1 MLVHLPL
8 KKIRVCSLIPGPF
21 WPLVKVSL
29 SKTLKPKLA
38 SALHGNSLP
47 SMCKSCKC
55 VNERQIVLWIN
66 AVWYMWNDLQCCL
79 FKPDFDHGAEGC
91 FLDRKSLQLYRHWC
105 SYQSLQHHL
114 EWLTFWFIKCLAVGV
129 PLLSA
134 CSSRRLCQS
143 WTKMTL
149 ATSFVESDSPST
161 ERTCTSSTMSMNPAL
176 TTLTSL

>member
-1 MLVHLPL
+1 MG
-8 KKIRVCSLIPGPF
+8 VCSLIPGPF

-29 SKTLKPKLA
+29 SKTLKPKLLLKVRPVPCMVTHCHLCA
-38 SALHGNSLP
+38 NRANCSLN
-47 SMCKSCKC
+47 KC
-55 VNERQIVLWIN
+55 SLVYVKWLT
-66 AVWYMWNDLQCCL
+66 MCL

-91 FLDRKSLQLYRHWC
+91 FTDRKSLQLYRHWC
-105 SYQSLQHHL
+105 SNQSLQHHL
-114 EWLTFWFIKCLAVGV
+114 EWLTFWFIKCLIVGV